1 LPLRAAMSAALEEN
15 AMHASATQLQRS
27 CFAALAAAL
36 CLCALPAASQGQ
48 FGQFAYCRNE
58 TWVTGVV
65 PEFPFPRTVFLDRGN
80 WERGTTSPGRTTGE
94 SLRTGGSEAGVF
106 AIASCEV
113 NLRNATLVA
122 DTFVTQRQSGS
133 SFFGG
138 AASASASLG
147 DAIRFT
153 DASGERFAW
162 GDDSRASFAVHV
174 SGRGSWQLEFNLL
187 ESGSILAG
195 PSQWDSLGSGA
206 SWRFSGSGSNALFEA
221 PSAVD
226 PALDLSY
233 TIVGDESTG
242 FDLLASFNAGHDFD
256 ATFTL
261 NARQGSSATA
271 AIDLF
276 APEGAI
282 ATSDSGGFSTAP
294 IPEPQTYVLMGV
306 GLLTLAITARRRRHA
321 P

>member
-1 LPLRAAMSAALEEN
+1 
-15 AMHASATQLQRS
+15 MHAAFALLQRS
-27 CFAALAAAL
+27 CFVALVAAL

-48 FGQFAYCRNE
+48 FGQFAYCSNQ
-58 TWVTGVV
+58 TWVAGVG
-65 PEFPFPRTVFLDRGN
+65 PGFPFGTTVILDRFN
-80 WERGTTSPGRTTGE
+80 WQRGTTSPGWTTGE
-94 SLRTGGSEAGVF
+94 SLQTGGIEAGVS
-106 AIASCEV
+106 AIASCNV
-113 NLRNATLVA
+113 DLRNATLVA
-122 DTFVTQRQSGS
+122 DTFVTQRQSGT

-147 DAIRFT
+147 DTIRFA
-153 DASGERFAW
+153 DASGEPFAW
-162 GDDSRASFAVHV
+162 GDDSRASFAVHL
-174 SGRGSWQLEFNLL
+174 SGRGSWELEFNLL

-233 TIVGDESTG
+233 TIIGDESTG

-256 ATFTL
+256 ATVTL
-261 NARQGSSATA
+261 NAKQGSTATA

-306 GLLTLAITARRRRHA
+306 GLLALAIAARRRQDA
-321 P
+321 VVD